1 MLVRRLY
8 HPRLAQAS
16 YLIADS
22 ESREAIIIDPL
33 RDVEPYLAAAAAENV
48 RITAVTETHVHAD
61 FISGSRELAD
71 RTGGR
76 LYLSGEGRGAW
87 SYTDGYLAD
96 AGATLLHGGDTLRIG
111 LVGISVLH
119 TPGHTPEHL
128 SFLVTD
134 SAVAGEPMAAV
145 TGDFVFVGDVG
156 RPDLLERAVHV
167 AGSADAAARQL
178 FASIRHFADH
188 ADHLQIWPGHGAGSA
203 CGKDLSGVPQST
215 LGYERRYNWAFGV
228 ENEAEFVQAVLA
240 GQPEPPAYFA
250 EMKRINARGPG
261 RWQDVKRPAL
271 VTPAD
276 IVEAVESGAIVVD
289 IRPAPDF
296 AAGHI
301 PGTLN
306 IPLNRAFLQWAGSLI
321 PADSA
326 ITLIGDEAQLT
337 DAVRDL
343 ALIGIDHVVG
353 YAGPEVIE
361 AWQRSDRPLE
371 QVAHT
376 TIPAVAAGI
385 ATGAVSVVDVRGAAE
400 WDAGHVPGALH
411 VPLGALRDRVAEL
424 PRDRPLVVHCQGGGR
439 AAIAASVLLAAGF
452 SNVAEMRG
460 GMTGWRRDGHDVITG
475 QDG

>member
-16 YLIADS
+16 YLIADT

-48 RITAVTETHVHAD
+48 RIMAVTETHVHAD

-71 RTGGR
+71 RTGAR
-76 LYLSGEGRGAW
+76 LYLSGEGRGSW

-96 AGATLLHGGDTLRIG
+96 AGATLLHDGDTLGIG
-111 LVGISVLH
+111 RVGISVLH

-134 SAVAGEPMAAV
+134 ASVAGEPMAAV

-167 AGSADAAARQL
+167 AGSADSAARLL
-178 FASIRHFADH
+178 FASVRHFADH

-228 ENEAEFVQAVLA
+228 EDEAAFVRAVLA

-276 IVEAVESGAIVVD
+276 IVDTVESGAIVVD

-321 PADSA
+321 PAASA
-326 ITLIGDEAQLT
+326 ITLIGDEAQLA

-376 TIPAVAAGI
+376 TIGAVAAGI

-460 GMTGWRRDGHDVITG
+460 GMAGWRRDGHDVNTG
-475 QDG
+475 QDR